1 MIQKPLLWV
10 EVGKSAC
17 VLVGICELRL
27 SLPARYDPQ
36 CPSLLDFLSGCL
48 VRVLWTCRS
57 STDPARDV
65 EQITPYHRAFLFLIK
80 TTVTIA
86 TRVLS
91 CGRIV
96 NLFPGLCSSMAQPV
110 FLGSAMKTIK
120 VTFRLLSAFSRRNCL
135 LVGAGATPAFPPV
148 VIKDCTSQKSSN
160 QPRRLWNLLQDSLFH
175 PFQVSFRK
183 NTSRERAMI
192 KNRP

>member
-1 MIQKPLLWV
+1 MAGSSAVIALPAIFSPLLLLLRKCFCAFFFKAQKPLLNLDLNLKPIQARMTQKPLLWV
-10 EVGKSAC
+10 EVGKSVC
-17 VLVGICELRL
+17 VFVGICGLRL
-27 SLPARYDPQ
+27 SPPARYDPQ
-36 CPSLLDFLSGCL
+36 YPSLLDFLSGCL

-110 FLGSAMKTIK
+110 YWVL
-120 VTFRLLSAFSRRNCL
+120 
-135 LVGAGATPAFPPV
+135 P
-148 VIKDCTSQKSSN
+148 
-160 QPRRLWNLLQDSLFH
+160 
-175 PFQVSFRK
+175 
-183 NTSRERAMI
+183 
-192 KNRP
+192 